1 MMKEKITPEDL
12 ERVRL
17 LHIVSKRGFKD
28 LSLEKIKRL
37 QFLVK
42 KKDYSHN
49 KKTRRSKMKLLAQ
62 INVAVYEREEKK

>member
-37 QFLVK
+37 QFLVE
-42 KKDYSHN
+42 KKDYSYN

>member
-37 QFLVK
+37 QFLVG

>member
-12 ERVRL
+12 ERVQL

-49 KKTRRSKMKLLAQ
+49 KKTRKSKMKLLAQ

>member
-37 QFLVK
+37 QFLVE

-49 KKTRRSKMKLLAQ
+49 KKTHKSKMKLLAQ

>member
-37 QFLVK
+37 QFLVEK
-42 KKDYSHN
+42 KNYSHN
-49 KKTRRSKMKLLAQ
+49 KKTRKSKMKLLAQ

>member
-12 ERVRL
+12 ERVQL

-37 QFLVK
+37 QFLVE
-42 KKDYSHN
+42 KKDYSYN

>member
-37 QFLVK
+37 QFLVE
-42 KKDYSHN
+42 KKDYNHN

>member
-12 ERVRL
+12 ERVQL